1 MNAFDEYETDE
12 IWKQADV
19 FWGWRVT
26 KYGDEIA
33 RCRGYA
39 EGFDTAKLEDLFVAL
54 EYRRQGIATR
64 LIRFILGTLPKQFQ
78 VVRVSCRPDNIPS
91 IGLFLKLGF
100 QEATPENDEGI
111 RLFFYFR

>member
-1 MNAFDEYETDE
+1 MNTFDKYETDE
-12 IWKQADV
+12 TCKRADV

-26 KYGDEIA
+26 KCGGEIA

-39 EGFDTAKLEDLFVAL
+39 ESFDTAKLEDLFVAL

-64 LIRFILGTLPKQFQ
+64 LIRFILGTLPKQFR
-78 VVRVSCRPDNIPS
+78 VVRVFCQPDNGPS
-91 IGLFLKLGF
+91 IGLFRKLGF